1 VRYSRAA
8 GKVHELQPCMLPG
21 PELEMHLSIAR
32 LVLCSGLVC
41 GACGAP
47 QLSIY
52 SGGAED
58 WTDSRWSPLYRA
70 ERDVWWALPGY
81 GRSPL
86 DRPYVA
92 CDRLGRCWQLGPYD
106 RYALGHTRPPSW
118 AGTLPGSAWMGNR
131 FVRPRSDVVCDQ
143 ATRICYKRGKIDKS
157 DTEQV
162 FGERAGDR
170 ADDLRDQLSTARV
183 FVPER
188 GVACDRERRIC
199 VEDGHPD
206 RSLTR
211 RYFGQRAAR
220 ALDDD

>member
-1 VRYSRAA
+1 MRYSRAA
-8 GKVHELQPCMLPG
+8 GKVHELQACMLPG
-21 PELEMHLSIAR
+21 LELEMHLSIAR

-106 RYALGHTRPPSW
+106 RYALGHARPPSW

-131 FVRPRSDVVCDQ
+131 FVRPRLDVVCDQ

-157 DTEQV
+157 DTEDV
-162 FGERAGDR
+162 FGERAATGPTICGTSSALR
-170 ADDLRDQLSTARV
+170 AFLCQNAALLATASAEYVWRTGI
-183 FVPER
+183 R
-188 GVACDRERRIC
+188 TVA
-199 VEDGHPD
+199 
-206 RSLTR
+206 
-211 RYFGQRAAR
+211 
-220 ALDDD
+220 

>member
-1 VRYSRAA
+1 
-8 GKVHELQPCMLPG
+8 
-21 PELEMHLSIAR
+21 MHLSIAR

-41 GACGAP
+41 SACGAP

-52 SGGAED
+52 SRGAED
-58 WTDSRWSPLYRA
+58 WTDSRWSPLYRP
-70 ERDVWWALPGY
+70 EQDVWWALPGY

-86 DRPYVA
+86 GRPYVA

-106 RYALGHTRPPSW
+106 RYALGHARPPSW
-118 AGTLPGSAWMGNR
+118 AGNLPGSAWMGNR
-131 FVRPRSDVVCDQ
+131 FVRPRLDVVCDQ

-157 DTEQV
+157 DTEDV
-162 FGERAGDR
+162 LGERAGDR
-170 ADDLRDQLSTARV
+170 ADDLRDQLNTARV

-199 VEDGHPD
+199 LEDGNPD

-211 RYFGQRAAR
+211 RYFGKRAAR
-220 ALDDD
+220 ALDDEQSGDGGARPAN